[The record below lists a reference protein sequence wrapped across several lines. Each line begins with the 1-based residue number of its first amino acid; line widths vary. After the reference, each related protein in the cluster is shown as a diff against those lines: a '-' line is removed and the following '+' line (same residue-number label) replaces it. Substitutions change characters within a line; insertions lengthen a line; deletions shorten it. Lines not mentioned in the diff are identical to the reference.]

1 MMVTDFI
8 KYIDENNLLNKGDKV
23 LVGLSGGPDSVCLLH
38 LLKSI
43 ENKYE
48 LKIGAAHINH
58 MLRGEEALKDEE
70 YAKNLC
76 EGLGVDFYSIRI
88 DVDKIAK
95 DRGVSTETAGRDC
108 RYGFF
113 NSIKDKNGYTKI
125 ATAHNA
131 NDQAETILM
140 RIMRGTGLE
149 GLGGIPV
156 FRDNLYIRPILFL
169 EREYIEKYCEDNNLN
184 PRIDKTNLENI
195 YSRNKIRL
203 DILPYMKKHFNSDV
217 VKAINRMSLLLQEDN
232 EFIDNEAKKAFERY
246 CEVKEDEIII
256 REELFVEERAIITRV
271 IRKSLTMLS
280 KSEYDFELKHIK
292 EVIELK
298 DMGTHK
304 RIDLPNN
311 IFAEN
316 IYGKIYIRKKDRLK
330 KIDNKI
336 KDEIIKKEDLN
347 NLKTNFLGCLIEFKV
362 KTKEKSLKFEN
373 NDLIKYFDYD
383 KINGYV
389 TIRKRKN
396 GDRITPLGMKGSKK
410 LKDIFID
417 MKIPKDYRD
426 EIPVIQFDDEIAW
439 VVGLK
444 TSNVF
449 KVTSDTKNI
458 IKIEFKREEL

>member
-1 MMVTDFI
+1 MVKDFI
-8 KYIDENNLLNKGDKV
+8 RYIDENNLINKGDKV
-23 LVGLSGGPDSVCLLH
+23 LIGLSGGPDSICLLH
-38 LLKSI
+38 LLNSLK
-43 ENKYE
+43 NKYE
-48 LKIGAAHINH
+48 LKLGAAHINH
-58 MLRGEEALKDEE
+58 MLRGEEAIKDEQ
-70 YAKNLC
+70 YSKSFC
-76 EGLGVDFYSIRI
+76 ESLGIDFYSIRL

-108 RYGFF
+108 RYNFF
-113 NSIKDKNGYTKI
+113 NSIKDKYGYTKI

-131 NDQAETILM
+131 NDQAETIIM

-184 PRIDKTNLENI
+184 PRIDRTNLENI

-203 DILPYMKKHFNSDV
+203 DILPYMQKNFNNDV
-217 VKAINRMSLLLQEDN
+217 IKAINRMSLLLQDDN
-232 EFIDNEAKKAFERY
+232 EFIDNEAEKSFNKY
-246 CEVKEDEIII
+246 CEVKDDEIII
-256 REELFVEERAIITRV
+256 SEELFLEERAIITRV
-271 IRKSLTMLS
+271 IRKSLTKLS

-292 EVIELK
+292 EVINLESI
-298 DMGTHK
+298 GTHK

-316 IYGKIYIRKKDRLK
+316 IYGKVYIRKKDRL
-330 KIDNKI
+330 NKI
-336 KDEIIKKEDLN
+336 ANKIEDEIIKKEDLN
-347 NLKTNFLGCLIEFKV
+347 NFKINFLGCLIEFEV
-362 KTKEKSLKFEN
+362 KTKEKSLKFQN

-383 KINGYV
+383 KINRYV

-396 GDRITPLGMKGSKK
+396 GDRIIPLGMNGSKK
-410 LKDIFID
+410 IKDIFID

-439 VVGLK
+439 LVGLK
-444 TSNVF
+444 TSNTF
-449 KVTSDTKNI
+449 KVTSNTKKI
-458 IKIEFKREEL
+458 IKIEIKREEL